1 MIAAIME
8 KLKEAYGFKPMVFCT
23 APTVPTVP
31 TVPSGQNVFEARA
44 V

>member
-31 TVPSGQNVFEARA
+31 SGQNVFEARA